1 MLVRSVNLGV
11 STKKNSLIGRPSTL
25 NQTLSSWPQT
35 GTGFSGFLFF
45 LNKRVLFMVSFT
57 GPFDDSRLDGADLAM
72 PFPRRTIP
80 NNQIPFTF
88 RWNGPI
94 ASIEKPI
101 RHNRSVHKFL
111 AIRSRFLPSYEL
123 DFKPGSSFLFFFF
136 FWFHCTKMAQLR
148 QPLPFRSAVARAAGF
163 RFSFSTIASAL
174 EMEVAGDRSSSH
186 INMHFMPVVRIPDN
200 GPHLQSSCSFSRSN
214 WPQTCHWWI
223 NWRITEVENRN
234 KREV

>member
-1 MLVRSVNLGV
+1 
-11 STKKNSLIGRPSTL
+11 
-25 NQTLSSWPQT
+25 
-35 GTGFSGFLFF
+35 
-45 LNKRVLFMVSFT
+45 MVSFT

-136 FWFHCTKMAQLR
+136 FGFIAPKWRNFVSRCHFGRPWPELPVSVFLFRRLRRRSKWKWPAIVPLHTSICISCQLWEFLITDR
-148 QPLPFRSAVARAAGF
+148 ICSRAA
-163 RFSFSTIASAL
+163 
-174 EMEVAGDRSSSH
+174 
-186 INMHFMPVVRIPDN
+186 HFL
-200 GPHLQSSCSFSRSN
+200 GPTGLKHV
-214 WPQTCHWWI
+214 I
-223 NWRITEVENRN
+223 GG
-234 KREV
+234 

>member
-1 MLVRSVNLGV
+1 
-11 STKKNSLIGRPSTL
+11 
-25 NQTLSSWPQT
+25 
-35 GTGFSGFLFF
+35 
-45 LNKRVLFMVSFT
+45 MVSFT

-136 FWFHCTKMAQLR
+136 LVSLHQNGATS
-148 QPLPFRSAVARAAGF
+148 SAVAISVGRGPSC
-163 RFSFSTIASAL
+163 RFPFFFFDDCVGARNGSGRRSFLFTHQYAFHAS
-174 EMEVAGDRSSSH
+174 
-186 INMHFMPVVRIPDN
+186 
-200 GPHLQSSCSFSRSN
+200 C
-214 WPQTCHWWI
+214 
-223 NWRITEVENRN
+223 ENSW
-234 KREV
+234 